1 MDRLLLL
8 VLVAATAGTLA
19 HLVQRRRP
27 NAPVRTGWSVPQQ
40 LDRRDFDR
48 PDAPWLVAVFTSA
61 TCDTCGSVVEV
72 ARPLESQAVAFQ
84 EVEAGERR
92 DLHDRYAVDAVPMV
106 LLVDGVGVV
115 RDHHLGPVS
124 ATHLW
129 GSLAELR
136 QPGSTPD
143 SCDAGGVS

>member
-27 NAPVRTGWSVPQQ
+27 DAPVRTGWSVPQQ

-115 RDHHLGPVS
+115 RDHHLGPVT

-143 SCDAGGVS
+143 GCTAGS

>member
-19 HLVQRRRP
+19 RLVQRRRP
-27 NAPVRTGWSVPQQ
+27 DAPVRTGWSVPQQ

-84 EVEAGERR
+84 EVEARERR

-115 RDHHLGPVS
+115 RDHHLGPVT

-143 SCDAGGVS
+143 GCTAGS

>member
-136 QPGSTPD
+136 QPGSMPNG
-143 SCDAGGVS
+143 CDAGG

>member
-143 SCDAGGVS
+143 GCTAGS

>member
-19 HLVQRRRP
+19 HLLQRRRP
-27 NAPVRTGWSVPQQ
+27 DAPVRTGWSVPQQ

-115 RDHHLGPVS
+115 RDHHLGPVT

-143 SCDAGGVS
+143 GCEVDG

>member
-27 NAPVRTGWSVPQQ
+27 DAPVRTGWSVPRQ

-61 TCDTCGSVVEV
+61 TCDTCGAVVEV

-115 RDHHLGPVS
+115 CDHHLGPVT

-129 GSLAELR
+129 ESLAELR

-143 SCDAGGVS
+143 GRDAGG

>member
-27 NAPVRTGWSVPQQ
+27 DAPVRTGWSVPRQ

-143 SCDAGGVS
+143 GCTAGS

>member
-19 HLVQRRRP
+19 HLLQRRRP
-27 NAPVRTGWSVPQQ
+27 DAPVRTGWSVPQQ

-115 RDHHLGPVS
+115 RDHHLGPVT

-143 SCDAGGVS
+143 GCDVGR

>member
-1 MDRLLLL
+1 VDRLLLL

-19 HLVQRRRP
+19 HLLQRRRP
-27 NAPVRTGWSVPQQ
+27 DAPVRTGWSVPQQ

-115 RDHHLGPVS
+115 RDHHLGPVT

-143 SCDAGGVS
+143 GCEVDG

>member
-19 HLVQRRRP
+19 HLLQRRRP
-27 NAPVRTGWSVPQQ
+27 DAPVRTGWSVPQQ

-115 RDHHLGPVS
+115 RDHHLGPVT

-129 GSLAELR
+129 ESLAELR

-143 SCDAGGVS
+143 GCEVDG

>member
-27 NAPVRTGWSVPQQ
+27 DAPVRTGWSVPQQ

-61 TCDTCGSVVEV
+61 TCDTCGSVVDV

-143 SCDAGGVS
+143 GCTAGS

>member
-27 NAPVRTGWSVPQQ
+27 DAPVRTGWSVPLQ

-48 PDAPWLVAVFTSA
+48 PEASWLVAVFTSA
-61 TCDTCGSVVEV
+61 TCDTCGSVVDV

-136 QPGSTPD
+136 QPGPTTD
-143 SCDAGGVS
+143 GCTAGS

>member
-1 MDRLLLL
+1 VDRLL
-8 VLVAATAGTLA
+8 VLVVVAAAAATLA
-19 HLVQRRRP
+19 YLVQRRRP
-27 NAPVRTGWSVPQQ
+27 DAPIRTGWTVPEQ
-40 LDRRDFDR
+40 LDRRDFAR

-61 TCDTCGSVVEV
+61 SCDSCAAVVDVAGPLASGAVAVDVVEV
-72 ARPLESQAVAFQ
+72 
-84 EVEAGERR
+84 GERHEV
-92 DLHDRYAVDAVPMV
+92 HDRYAVDAVPMV
-106 LLVDGVGVV
+106 LLVDVLGVV

-143 SCDAGGVS
+143 GCDAGH

>member
-27 NAPVRTGWSVPQQ
+27 DAPVRTGWSVPQQ

-115 RDHHLGPVS
+115 RDHHLGPVT

-129 GSLAELR
+129 ESLAELR

-143 SCDAGGVS
+143 GCTAGS

>member
-40 LDRRDFDR
+40 LARRDFDR

-61 TCDTCGSVVEV
+61 ACDTCGSVVEV

-124 ATHLW
+124 AAHLW

-143 SCDAGGVS
+143 DCTAGS

>member
-84 EVEAGERR
+84 EVEAGDRR

-143 SCDAGGVS
+143 GCTAGS

>member
-27 NAPVRTGWSVPQQ
+27 DAPVRTGWSVPQQ

-115 RDHHLGPVS
+115 RDHHLGPVT

-143 SCDAGGVS
+143 GCEVDG

>member
-48 PDAPWLVAVFTSA
+48 PDAPWLVTVFTSA

-136 QPGSTPD
+136 QPGPTTD
-143 SCDAGGVS
+143 GCTAGS

>member
-27 NAPVRTGWSVPQQ
+27 DAPVRTGWSVPQQ

-115 RDHHLGPVS
+115 RDHHLGPVT
-124 ATHLW
+124 AAHLW
-129 GSLAELR
+129 GSLAEV
-136 QPGSTPD
+136 QEPGSTPD
-143 SCDAGGVS
+143 GCGAGD

>member
-1 MDRLLLL
+1 MDRHLLL

-27 NAPVRTGWSVPQQ
+27 DAPVRTGWSVPQQ

-84 EVEAGERR
+84 EVEAAERR
-92 DLHDRYAVDAVPMV
+92 DLHDRYAVEAVPMV

-115 RDHHLGPVS
+115 RNHHLGPVS

-143 SCDAGGVS
+143 GCTAGS

>member
-1 MDRLLLL
+1 VDRLLLL

-27 NAPVRTGWSVPQQ
+27 DAPVRTGWSVPQQ

-136 QPGSTPD
+136 QPGSMPD
-143 SCDAGGVS
+143 GCDAGG

>member
-27 NAPVRTGWSVPQQ
+27 DAPVRTGWSVPQQ

-84 EVEAGERR
+84 EVEAGDRR

-115 RDHHLGPVS
+115 RDHHLGPVT

-136 QPGSTPD
+136 QPGSTP
-143 SCDAGGVS
+143 GG

>member
-27 NAPVRTGWSVPQQ
+27 DAPVRTGWSVPQQ

-61 TCDTCGSVVEV
+61 KCDTCGSVVEV

-143 SCDAGGVS
+143 GCTAGS

>member
-27 NAPVRTGWSVPQQ
+27 DAPVRTGWSVPQQ

-129 GSLAELR
+129 ESLAELR

-143 SCDAGGVS
+143 GCTAGS

>member
-8 VLVAATAGTLA
+8 VLMAATAGTLA

-27 NAPVRTGWSVPQQ
+27 DAPVRTGWSVPQQ
-40 LDRRDFDR
+40 LDRLDFDR

-92 DLHDRYAVDAVPMV
+92 DLHDRYAIDAVPMV
-106 LLVDGVGVV
+106 LMVDGVGVV
-115 RDHHLGPVS
+115 RDHYLGPVS

-143 SCDAGGVS
+143 GCTAGS

>member
-115 RDHHLGPVS
+115 RDHHMGPVT
-124 ATHLW
+124 ATHLR

-136 QPGSTPD
+136 QLGSPPD
-143 SCDAGGVS
+143 GCDVGG

>member
-19 HLVQRRRP
+19 HLLQRRRP
-27 NAPVRTGWSVPQQ
+27 DAPVRTGWSVPQQ

-106 LLVDGVGVV
+106 LLVDGLGVV

-143 SCDAGGVS
+143 GCTAGS

>member
-27 NAPVRTGWSVPQQ
+27 DAPVRTGWSVPQQ

-115 RDHHLGPVS
+115 RDHHLGPVT

-143 SCDAGGVS
+143 GCDVGG

>member
-27 NAPVRTGWSVPQQ
+27 DAPVRTGWSVPQQ

-48 PDAPWLVAVFTSA
+48 PDAPWLVVVFTSA

-136 QPGSTPD
+136 QPGPTTD
-143 SCDAGGVS
+143 GCTAGS

>member
-27 NAPVRTGWSVPQQ
+27 DAPVRTGWSVPRQ

-136 QPGSTPD
+136 QPGPTTD
-143 SCDAGGVS
+143 GCTAGS

>member
-27 NAPVRTGWSVPQQ
+27 DAPVRTGWSVPQQ

-92 DLHDRYAVDAVPMV
+92 DLHERYAVDAVPMV

-129 GSLAELR
+129 GSLAKLR
-136 QPGSTPD
+136 QPGSMPD
-143 SCDAGGVS
+143 GCDTGG